1 MARDLLTRRH
11 SFMDGQ
17 PSLLTQ
23 GQLGIDSTLEG
34 FAHHASD
41 PVSLASMMVGSFT
54 YKLARLGALQGIAS
68 SALSRAPRFLVNSSA
83 NLFALTC
90 EVSAFRAASNGLG
103 SLAGHP
109 TQPGVFDANGWRG
122 TFVDFIA
129 LKSIGHLGGNSNV
142 VLTHFAQSSAM
153 VIGHETTA
161 ALGFTEHQQG
171 TFIQKLADAE
181 ATNIAM
187 GAGMAGAA
195 ILTRGRIQHIERA
208 MEARIHALSIRP
220 SAHSLGARSS
230 GIVSMSGQPALAVI
244 PGGMGTPGNIR
255 VLDSIYEARPT
266 RFRFRAETVGR
277 GDVRLAEVARLY
289 QEEGA
294 ASLKKSEGAQYKEPQ
309 NAVED
314 MLQFIGLLNRP
325 LSDVAIPRE
334 AIREQLRR
342 EVAERLD
349 GILDGRAIE
358 EFTTR
363 ESYLRDYYESRLER
377 GLDNV
382 ERGEFTRPRSAW
394 ATAGRRIGI
403 ITAGQGESAFESIRR
418 NYNVYPEVRRFVE
431 ENAELIRRQTS
442 THPDAE
448 ADRVV
453 DVMDWIRN
461 PRNLPGNHI
470 LNLIDMSPGL
480 IGLATLTEWEVVRR
494 RGFEAEDVDFQGA
507 TGFSQGIVT
516 AMSIVR
522 GLTPAQA
529 LTDLCNMGYAYRRSD
544 PGNVNRKPM
553 ASVWE
558 MTKEDLEM
566 WAKDIQRQ
574 LGTQH
579 RISVNRNTEWTHT
592 ISGSTEALAAL
603 QAKIAKANQGDLRQA
618 RPIQFF
624 PMVTE
629 GRFHHVDGMGEG
641 ERLLTEFNARSGIRA
656 ADPSTW
662 RGRVISTFDGKDI
675 RQEAD
680 PLQRTV
686 LDRST
691 RPFDFQ
697 AQTDAFLYGVD
708 LIIDLGPGAAIGGMA
723 RKNMEGTGA
732 RVISFKEDVG
742 WAPLFTTNPHETSSG
757 RKHDAPEVV
766 RLPDGTEFI
775 NNDYLRALQGEVGS
789 FVQIGAMTPNTGP
802 EKVVVDIA
810 DIHGML
816 TGISSGSAGN
826 TLADL
831 MKSVNKGTRSQVRV
845 NTNLMT
851 IWKEFSQQVTS
862 TFETI
867 KEGGNLGIEVTAGL
881 PEKLAEFV
889 QQCHAAGV
897 NFPQLKIGP
906 YGQAKDIVALAK
918 EHPEFMGN
926 VVAAVGL
933 MVALEGGQAGG
944 HHAPY
949 DLIQMWRESY
959 DQLREVGAIVIAA
972 GGIVTPQDVAQ
983 MMTHGPADGRR
994 HRPASAVVVGSGA
1007 MNFDVMNTTDVV
1019 REANARARAEDI
1031 GTLPSQ
1037 ASGPQ
1042 HVLKQHRVTVQDE
1055 SAPGGTREVIV
1066 PNEYFARCL
1075 RLEALVA
1082 RKGRRDAETEKTVYD
1097 PWTPEERL
1105 AIIADLN
1112 ASQTKPYFQ
1121 MRNGAP
1127 VELHQM
1133 TFGEILNRWVELS
1146 TYEGTMRPPYPEYY
1160 NHSFVRM
1167 MRTMEV
1173 YVESVT
1179 GRKPALAHDAK
1190 FMGAGQAAA
1199 QSAAF
1204 LGSLGKVILRE
1215 DGSRLRYTEGQRV
1228 PPGARVVNVADLP
1241 VGAEV
1246 AVDMKNIWH
1255 SAGEFHADPAASG
1268 KEKVRLVY
1276 NHFPQRFV
1284 VDIEPTNLVA
1294 NYKSGQTQ
1302 YTTENQGYRVEQLLI
1317 QTGTQAANKI
1327 TEANVNLEQWH
1338 ADAIRETVAAVKAI
1352 RPGQAV
1358 REVSEPGARPYQYRD
1373 LAQVKGV
1380 TLLSESEGT
1389 RRYRVGEVSETNR
1402 ADFVQAMLN
1411 QGTGVLRTAMD
1422 TRYRYDAK
1430 DNRTANDLR
1439 NVFEPQAGQVV
1450 EVITEPSGNPARP
1463 DPVLRAIRIYEPG
1476 EGQPSAAN
1484 LKVEYLHQAE
1494 NRARLV
1500 IHEHTFDGRDV
1511 PFEWQYEVS
1520 RHHGYMTKVSER
1532 QVDAY
1537 ETYQNLFQLP
1547 ARTVLEAQVT
1557 LSSEQVRGREKVSL
1571 QELLN
1576 HVREVAASNEQAAA
1590 IRENRDAQDVREMLR
1605 FRRDKEIEVH
1615 DNDVVRLEVNQ
1626 SVEGATNPSTQV
1638 RVFVNNRLVMNVY
1651 RSGYEVKHG
1660 DLTAFRNAVEDRST
1674 PYTSPDANG
1683 KLMAPLSMLARMG
1696 AEAWTASA
1704 FARIMGG
1711 NPANLRHTFDKVEYF
1726 GERRRWV
1733 RSGDR
1738 VETEVY
1744 ETEESLSESGVT
1756 RRVEGDSYLVGE
1768 NTLFARSY
1776 SSFLTLGVTEQSGGF
1791 ATRDRNLTLKIDNP
1805 FIRALN
1811 KGHEIVKGIT
1821 LTEGVKLEK
1830 DQEIQL
1836 RLNEDESVDV
1846 LGNITSHLTGQV
1858 LRAGQ
1863 VIGQVDHQSTREK
1876 GQAHPLIERE
1886 FVKRLAQDTFEY
1898 KSFPHSRLVL
1908 TRDGIV
1914 APVNP
1919 GRYSK
1924 ASGDIN
1930 PIHTNRY
1937 LARKMGMADVIEQGM
1952 WTKAT
1957 AMALLSESDMVR
1969 GRVDRIES
1977 VEAQMLSPVLPGE
1990 ILSAK
1995 IEEVGAKRGRLVA
2008 KVTLTKAGPKP
2019 GDGPVPVLEML
2030 AYVRQGKTVIANP
2043 GQGDQEAGMA
2053 GPILEHPVGKAA
2065 LEALDRHNRSRFG
2078 YSLLEVTQRAEND
2091 NSANGP
2097 ITTEL
2102 KFMAVKDPET
2112 GRAIYRAPV
2121 RHPKNVLHRTDV
2133 TQPALYTMYEAN
2145 RAILED
2151 AGLVPE
2157 DVVFIGNSLGEYS
2170 APVFFGKISPERGL
2184 ELVDY
2189 RGNTMKRFIEP
2200 LRDADG
2206 KSPFRMDAIAI
2217 ASREEI
2223 ERFVDQ
2229 ARRETGKFVQT
2240 SVNNRPTQTTITG
2253 EIEAVKRAGEL
2264 IDQYLQSNEKY
2275 LNHPVYGPRLRNK
2288 ESSVTELTIDTP
2300 FHTMALAFGIPEF
2313 WALMERTE
2321 MAEGQSPE
2329 GRYVPCIHGK
2339 VFRVNEGYIDSMI
2352 EFIDRYEAGTRTEAF
2367 QSTMNMMRERMSRAT
2382 RGENIDQRYNDLQQM
2397 MVTHRAQLNEFKAQL
2412 AQGRANRL
2420 VIENYLLKLGLVY
2433 QFASTVEWVKVQQST
2448 FDPNGEIRAERIIEN
2463 GVKSTIKD
2471 HLDSTGAKVFGDRVY
2486 LTDLGNGIEKL
2497 SLGAPADR
2505 EKVLRT
2511 AKPKAVEKAASP
2523 VQQEAAAAEIVAPA
2537 AATAPVAAARP
2548 AGAASATPAPERP
2561 TLVGDVL
2568 RTIVGLV
2575 RNLRAEQV
2583 DESKTLSTIM
2593 GGSDK
2598 AIPVKNN
2605 YTDVEWP
2612 GLNLGGEP
2620 HKVPLAKLIS
2630 TIGGQLSSGA
2640 AGIAP
2645 GAAVRKA
2652 FNENVAT
2659 KLTGIS
2665 DFEAAWQY
2673 LAVEWPT
2680 LPEGRRF
2687 GVVLHGMS
2695 AARAGKS
2702 AADQSNLGVEGLILA
2717 DSANGKDWLD
2727 RVVRDYAQRENI
2739 QLSSLTEI
2747 SATTGGAG
2755 GGMSVK
2761 MEEVIAAVDEH
2772 LASVILQQVIPGV
2785 DVARVRTLIT
2795 ENRELAERVARLE
2808 GAARNLDNV
2817 RSILGDN
2824 FVAALRPVFDPN
2836 KVRLVGT
2843 NFIDAELTDWLSSTK
2858 FALRD
2863 GTLESPDHL
2872 DHFQQGKMRRM
2883 ANRATGRTVA
2893 LLRYQLGEA
2902 RKEIAAIDQDY
2913 PQMQTRIETAR
2924 KRLVQLRREEAALE
2938 GAVSEAESLVEVG
2951 AIGDDSVLLNIHR
2964 PALAERRAEIER
2976 VERMKDADEAFLEV
2990 LRAQAGA
2997 EHRAFLGQYE
3007 NLLVRMES
3015 MVASRL
3021 VNPNLSMVDLMRPG
3035 VEMHPPVY
3043 RPDDVH
3049 AYTTPSFEMK
3059 QDGRTVYKEVP
3070 RPPTYRTE
3078 NLIRELEAGGTLRE
3092 GGAPVMR
3099 DGRPVHIDFISGQD
3113 RELILEAMRKT
3124 AETGRTFQDPIEGG
3138 GYRPQIALM
3147 VGASPNSLNLEKMKA
3162 YAAGGAR
3169 LIVSTSKADYNE
3181 VVDLSRLAESEKAIL
3196 DIPASGQLSLIE
3208 YMTRVFTAYQGTG
3221 ATLEFLNYNTGSQ
3234 RDVIALGEWLKSNR
3248 IYPHYVENFAAW
3260 PLSKDSHLM
3269 TGTAKNMGDGLA
3281 TWMVNFMGYQAL
3293 WGTIAQNMADAEAE
3307 GYAIPERAIMG
3318 LPGSPNRGLLVAGE
3332 YPKIQAAKDAW
3343 IQLWHSDPTV
3353 REYTA
3358 LVDDEFGWGRGTNLM
3373 GAQNDN
3379 VVAVEAQMGIRT
3391 HSQADIAA
3399 IDMAARHPSVLEV
3412 AATRPVHFS
3421 SQAGFSS
3428 KGEGR
3433 LATEQGAIVAET
3445 AGEAELRST
3454 VAEAAAKDSPPAE
3467 IPEIER
3473 LSRQTLHESRR
3484 APGIIIRATD
3494 TPLNIPLEQ
3503 TIVIVG
3509 GDSLSAGGDRVTSD
3523 ALQRAAG
3530 IVRDMTDESILR
3542 LARFMDVATYDGRLG
3557 RLVALRTSDN
3567 QKIRAGET
3575 INAAAVRDHY
3585 AAWMQQHVLVRKID
3599 PDLHGG
3605 FDPERNEF
3613 LMKVSFVP
3621 GRVLENL
3628 SLAEVNELAGL
3639 GEAHHVGEGKY
3650 RLVVGEKGGSIYLPA
3665 ENKLNRIQAGQV
3677 PNHDWLSD
3685 GFPADFVNLGSRAEK
3700 ILIRTIAGALAS
3712 IGLTPE
3718 IIERDPTLNL
3728 RLGLTIGAGLGPMDD
3743 AGRLH
3748 REGLFAA
3755 KAPAGKGPA
3764 IVHGLTNMPLAMA
3777 AMGLLRHFTGPKN
3790 VNVAACA
3797 TSAESLAMGIYQLH
3811 MGEVDVVL
3819 VGGVEAPIGQA
3830 GNTRFAEIDATQTIE
3845 HLTRLGIPMARAA
3858 DLVFDIKAAGFVPG
3872 EGAGVVVLTRGDI
3885 AFNRGWRVE
3894 AVVYGVVN
3902 ASGGQKVAA
3911 AAPDP
3916 GIVTRLPLIYDAWGK
3931 PYGLNPNQVG
3941 LFTPH
3946 GTGTPLGDGNDANIS
3961 QAGANYNN
3969 LRDPGKLYAML
3980 NNKGWDG
3987 HSMGAAYILGLL
3999 NSLRMM
4005 ETGYIPPRQGL
4016 HTVQPIIDGM
4026 VRYANLNHQGMQV
4039 DPGDIEAALQGTYGF
4054 GAENLLTAIGNGRRV
4069 WPRLVMGQGR
4079 GAWAA
4084 YQGRLERTQEGI
4096 DTLAGELRT
4105 GRRRLVTMN
4114 EAVTNE
4120 KATPPARFE
4129 EDRRRLQ
4136 EWLENQTNRNNAMG
4150 NPRPR

>member
-1 MARDLLTRRH
+1 MARELLTRRH
-11 SFMDGQ
+11 SFADGQ
-17 PSLLTQ
+17 SSQLTHSQLSL
-23 GQLGIDSTLEG
+23 DSTLHSFTE
-34 FAHHASD
+34 HASD
-41 PVSLASMMVGSFT
+41 PVSLVAMTAGSFT
-54 YKLARLGALQGIAS
+54 FRLARMGALQGLAS
-68 SALSRAPRFLVNSSA
+68 TALSRAPRFLINSSA

-103 SLAGHP
+103 SFAGRP

-122 TFVDFIA
+122 TFVDFLA
-129 LKSIGHLGGNSNV
+129 LKGIGHLGGNTNV
-142 VLTHFAQSSAM
+142 ALTHFAQSSAM
-153 VIGHETTA
+153 VAGHEASA
-161 ALGFTEHQQG
+161 ALGFTDHQEG
-171 TFIQKLADAE
+171 TLIQKLAEAE
-181 ATNIAM
+181 ASNIAM

-195 ILTRGRIQHIERA
+195 ILTRGRVQHIERVLD
-208 MEARIHALSIRP
+208 ARIQALSIRR
-220 SAHSLGARSS
+220 SAHSLGDSLGARSS
-230 GIVSMSGQPALAVI
+230 EIVSMSGQAALVAI

-255 VLDSIYEARPT
+255 VRDAIYEARPT

-277 GDVRLAEVARLY
+277 GDPRLSEAARLY

-325 LSDVAIPRE
+325 LTDVAIPRE

-342 EVAERLD
+342 EVAERLE

-363 ESYLRDYYESRLER
+363 ESYLRDYYQGRLELN
-377 GLDNV
+377 LDNA
-382 ERGEFTRPRSAW
+382 ERGEFNRPRSAW
-394 ATAGRRIGI
+394 ATAGRRVGI

-418 NYNVYPEVRRFVE
+418 NYNIYPEVRRFVE
-431 ENAELIRRQTS
+431 EHAELIRQQTS

-453 DVMDWIRN
+453 DVMDWIKN

-494 RGFEAEDVDFQGA
+494 RGFESEDIVFQGA

-544 PGNVNRKPM
+544 PGNANRQPM

-558 MTKEDLEM
+558 MTKEDLEV

-574 LGTQH
+574 LGAQH

-603 QAKIAKANQGDLRQA
+603 KGRITKANEGELRQA

-641 ERLLTEFNARSGIRA
+641 ERLLTEFNARSGVRA

-691 RPFDFQ
+691 RPFDFMT
-697 AQTDAFLYGVD
+697 QTDAFLYGVD

-723 RKNMEGTGA
+723 RKNLEGTGA
-732 RVISFKEDVG
+732 RVISFKEDLG
-742 WAPLFTTNPHETSSG
+742 WAPLFTTNPEETSSA

-851 IWKEFSQQVTS
+851 IWKEFAQQVTS

-881 PEKLAEFV
+881 PEKLAEFI

-906 YGQAKDIVALAK
+906 YGQVKDIVALAK

-959 DQLREVGAIVIAA
+959 DQLREVGAVVIAA

-983 MMTHGPADGRR
+983 MMTHGPAENRR

-1019 REANARARAEDI
+1019 REANARAKAEDI

-1042 HVLKQHRVTVQDE
+1042 HVLKQHRISVKDE
-1055 SAPGGTREVIV
+1055 KAEGGVREEIV

-1075 RLEALVA
+1075 RFEALVA
-1082 RKGRRDAETEKTVYD
+1082 RKGRKDPETEKIVYA
-1097 PWTPEERL
+1097 PWTDAERS

-1112 ASQTKPYFQ
+1112 ASETKPYFA
-1121 MRNGAP
+1121 MRNGEP

-1173 YVESVT
+1173 YIESVT

-1190 FMGAGQAAA
+1190 FMEAGQAAG
-1199 QSAAF
+1199 QSVAF
-1204 LGSLGKVILRE
+1204 LESLGKVVLRE

-1228 PPGARVVNVADLP
+1228 PPGARVVNVADLA

-1255 SAGEFHADPAASG
+1255 GAGEFHADPTASG
-1268 KEKVRLVY
+1268 KEKVKLVY

-1284 VDIEPTNLVA
+1284 VDIEPFNLVA

-1327 TEANVNLEQWH
+1327 TEANVDLERWH

-1358 REVSEPGARPYQYRD
+1358 HEVSEPGARPYQYRD
-1373 LAQVKGV
+1373 LARVKGV
-1380 TLLSESEGT
+1380 TLLNESEGS
-1389 RRYRVGEVSETNR
+1389 RRYRVGDVSEANR
-1402 ADFVQAMLN
+1402 NDFVQAILN

-1422 TRYRYDAK
+1422 TKYRYDAK
-1430 DNRTANDLR
+1430 NNRSANDLR
-1439 NVFEPQAGQVV
+1439 NVFEPRAGQVV
-1450 EVITEPSGNPARP
+1450 EVITVPSGDPTRP
-1463 DPVLRAIRIYEPG
+1463 DPILQSIRIYEPG
-1476 EGQPSAAN
+1476 EGEVSAAN
-1484 LKVEYLHQAE
+1484 LQVEYIHQAE

-1511 PFEWQYEVS
+1511 PFEWQYEVG
-1520 RHHGYMTKVSER
+1520 RHHGYMTKVTETAV
-1532 QVDAY
+1532 QPY
-1537 ETYQNLFQLP
+1537 ETYRNLFQYP
-1547 ARTVLEAQVT
+1547 AP
-1557 LSSEQVRGREKVSL
+1557 
-1571 QELLN
+1571 
-1576 HVREVAASNEQAAA
+1576 
-1590 IRENRDAQDVREMLR
+1590 DAQG
-1605 FRRDKEIEVH
+1605 I
-1615 DNDVVRLEVNQ
+1615 
-1626 SVEGATNPSTQV
+1626 
-1638 RVFVNNRLVMNVY
+1638 Y
-1651 RSGYEVKHG
+1651 RSAFTVTH
-1660 DLTAFRNAVEDRST
+1660 DALTAFRNAVGDNAT
-1674 PYTSPDANG
+1674 PYKSPDAEG
-1683 KLMAPLSMLARMG
+1683 HLMAPLSMVARMG
-1696 AEAWTASA
+1696 AEAWTGSA
-1704 FARIMGG
+1704 FAEIAGG
-1711 NPANLRHTFDKVEYF
+1711 NPANLRHVFDKVEYL
-1726 GERRRWV
+1726 GNRSRWV
-1733 RSGDR
+1733 REGDQVTSEVR
-1738 VETEVY
+1738 VVEET
-1744 ETEESLSESGVT
+1744 TGESGRT
-1756 RRVEGDSYLVGE
+1756 RKVVGTIFLNGE
-1768 NTLFARSY
+1768 AVARTY
-1776 SSFLTLGVTEQSGGF
+1776 STFLTLGALEQAEGF
-1791 ATRDRNLTLKIDNP
+1791 ARRERNLTLKIDNP

-1811 KGHEIVKGIT
+1811 KRHERVQGIT

-1836 RLNEDESVDV
+1836 RLNEVESIDTQ
-1846 LGNITSHLTGQV
+1846 GNITSHLTGEL

-1876 GQAHPLIERE
+1876 GQVHPLIERE

-1908 TRDGIV
+1908 TRDGII

-1952 WTKAT
+1952 WTKAA

-1990 ILSAK
+1990 VLSAK
-1995 IEEVGAKRGRLVA
+1995 IEEVGARRGRLVA
-2008 KVTLTKAGPKP
+2008 KVTLTKAGPKA

-2053 GPILEHPVGKAA
+2053 GPILDHPVGKAA

-2078 YSLLEVTQRAEND
+2078 YSLLEVTQRAENTNPAD
-2091 NSANGP
+2091 GP
-2097 ITTEL
+2097 VSNEL
-2102 KFMAVKDPET
+2102 KFMPVRDPET
-2112 GRAIYRAPV
+2112 GRVIHRPTV
-2121 RHPKNVLHRTDV
+2121 RHPKNVLHRTDI

-2145 RAILED
+2145 RAILEG
-2151 AGLVPE
+2151 AELVPD

-2184 ELVDY
+2184 ELVDC
-2189 RGNTMKRFIEP
+2189 RGNTMKRLIEP
-2200 LRDADG
+2200 LRDANG

-2223 ERFVDQ
+2223 EKFVDQ

-2264 IDQYLQSNEKY
+2264 IDQYLQSNAKY
-2275 LNHPVYGPRLRNK
+2275 LAHPVYGPRLRNK
-2288 ESSVTELTIDTP
+2288 ETSVTELPIDTP

-2313 WALMERTE
+2313 WALMEKTE

-2329 GRYVPCIHGK
+2329 GRYVPCIHGE
-2339 VFRVNEGYIDSMI
+2339 VFRVNESYIDTMI
-2352 EFIDRYEAGTRTEAF
+2352 QYIDRYEAGTRTDAF

-2382 RGENIDQRYNDLQQM
+2382 RGENIDQLYTDLQQM
-2397 MVTHRAQLNEFKAQL
+2397 MANHRQQLNEFKTQL
-2412 AQGRANRL
+2412 AKGEANRL
-2420 VIENYLLKLGLVY
+2420 QIENYLLKLGLVY
-2433 QFASTVEWVKVQQST
+2433 QFASTVEWVKVQQTT
-2448 FDPNGEIRAERIIEN
+2448 FDPNGAIRAERIIEN

-2471 HLDSTGAKVFGDRVY
+2471 HLDSTGAKVFADRVY

-2511 AKPKAVEKAASP
+2511 AKPQAAAKAASP
-2523 VQQEAAAAEIVAPA
+2523 AQPEAAAVEAVAVA
-2537 AATAPVAAARP
+2537 AVPTPVAAARP

-2561 TLVGDVL
+2561 TLVADVL
-2568 RTIVGLV
+2568 KIIVGLV

-2583 DESKTLSTIM
+2583 DENKTLSTIM

-2630 TIGGQLSSGA
+2630 TIGGQLTSGA

-2687 GVVLHGMS
+2687 GAVLHGIS

-2702 AADQSNLGVEGLILA
+2702 VADQSNLGVEGLILA

-2747 SATTGGAG
+2747 SAASGGAG

-2795 ENRELAERVARLE
+2795 ENREMAEKIAKLE
-2808 GAARNLDNV
+2808 GAARNFDNI
-2817 RSILGDN
+2817 RTILGDN
-2824 FVAALRPVFDPN
+2824 FVAALRPVFDAN

-2863 GTLESPDHL
+2863 GSLESPAHL
-2872 DHFQQGKMRRM
+2872 NLSQQRKMRRM

-2902 RKEIAAIDQDY
+2902 RKEIAAIDGNY
-2913 PQMQTRIETAR
+2913 PQMQTRIQTAEA
-2924 KRLVQLRREEAALE
+2924 RLAQLRREEAVLE
-2938 GAVSEAESLVEVG
+2938 GVVQEAEDQIVAGILNE
-2951 AIGDDSVLLNIHR
+2951 DSVLLSIHR

-2976 VERMKDADEAFLEV
+2976 LERAKDADEAFVEV

-3007 NLLVRMES
+3007 SLLAQMEA
-3015 MVASRL
+3015 MVAQRL
-3021 VNPNLSMVDLMRPG
+3021 VNPNLSVADLMRPG
-3035 VEMHPPVY
+3035 VEMRPPVY

-3049 AYTTPSFEMK
+3049 SYTTPSFEMK

-3070 RPPTYRTE
+3070 RPDAYRTE
-3078 NLIRELEAGGTLRE
+3078 NLINELEAGGTLRE
-3092 GGAPVMR
+3092 GGEPVMR
-3099 DGRPVHIDFISGQD
+3099 DGQPVHIDFISGHD
-3113 RELILEAMRKT
+3113 RELVLDAMRKT
-3124 AETGRTFQDPIEGG
+3124 ADTGLTFQDPIEGG
-3138 GYRPQIALM
+3138 GHRPQIALL
-3147 VGASPNSLNLEKMKA
+3147 VGASPNSLNLEKLKA

-3181 VVDLSRLAESEKAIL
+3181 MVDLSKLPEEERAIL

-3221 ATLEFLNYNTGSQ
+3221 ATLEFLNYNTASQ
-3234 RDVIALGEWLKSNR
+3234 QDVNALGGWLKSNR

-3260 PLSKDSHLM
+3260 PLSKDSHLI

-3281 TWMVNFMGYQAL
+3281 TWMVNFMGFQAL
-3293 WGTIAQNMADAEAE
+3293 WGTVAQNMADAEAE
-3307 GYAIPERAIMG
+3307 GYAIPYRTVIG
-3318 LPGSPNRGLLVAGE
+3318 IPGSPNRGLLPAGE
-3332 YPKIQAAKDAW
+3332 YTKVQAAKDAFL
-3343 IQLWHSDPTV
+3343 QLWFSDQTV
-3353 REYTA
+3353 HEYTA

-3379 VVAVEAQMGIRT
+3379 VVAVETQMGIRT
-3391 HSQADIAA
+3391 HSQADIGAV
-3399 IDMAARHPSVLEV
+3399 DMAARHPSVLEV

-3433 LATEQGAIVAET
+3433 LAAEQGAIVAET
-3445 AGEAELRST
+3445 AGESELRQT
-3454 VAEAAAKDSPPAE
+3454 VAEASLKDSPPAE

-3484 APGIIIRATD
+3484 TPGIIIRSTD
-3494 TPLNIPLEQ
+3494 TPINIPLER

-3509 GDSLSAGGDRVTSD
+3509 GDSLSAGGDRITSD

-3530 IVRDMTDESILR
+3530 SVRDMTDEALLR
-3542 LARFMDVATYDGRLG
+3542 LARFMNVANYDGRLG

-3567 QKIRAGET
+3567 KKIKVGET
-3575 INAAAVRDHY
+3575 INAACLRDHY
-3585 AAWMQQHVLVRKID
+3585 AAWMQQRVLIRKID
-3599 PDLHGG
+3599 PELHNG
-3605 FDPERNEF
+3605 FDPERNQF
-3613 LMKVSFVP
+3613 LMKVNFVP

-3628 SLAEVNELAGL
+3628 SLAEVNQLSGL
-3639 GEAHHVGEGKY
+3639 GESQHVGEGKY

-3677 PNHDWLSD
+3677 PNHDWLDD

-3700 ILIRTIAGALAS
+3700 ILLRTIAGALAS

-3718 IIERDPTLNL
+3718 MIERDPDLNL

-3748 REGLFAA
+3748 REGLFGA
-3755 KAPAGKGPA
+3755 KAPEGKGPA

-3777 AMGLLRHFTGPKN
+3777 AMGLLRNFTGPKN

-3845 HLTRLGIPMARAA
+3845 HLTRLGIPMERAA
-3858 DLVFDIKAAGFVPG
+3858 DLVFGILANGFVPG
-3872 EGAGVVVLTRGDI
+3872 EGAGVVVLTRGDV
-3885 AFNRGWRVE
+3885 AFKRGWPVE

-3916 GIVTRLPLIYDAWGK
+3916 GIVTRLPLIYDAWGQ
-3931 PYGLNPNQVG
+3931 PYGLNPNQAG

-3946 GTGTPLGDGNDANIS
+3946 GTGTGLGDSNDANIS
-3961 QAGANYNN
+3961 QAAANYNN
-3969 LRDPGKLYAML
+3969 LRDPGNLYAML

-3987 HSMGAAYILGLL
+3987 HTMGAAYVLGLL
-3999 NSLRMM
+3999 NSLGMM
-4005 ETGYIPPRQGL
+4005 RTGYIPARQGL

-4039 DPGDIEAALQGTYGF
+4039 DPADIEAVLQGTYGF
-4054 GAENLLTAIGNGRRV
+4054 GAENLLTAAGNGRRV

-4079 GAWAA
+4079 GAWSG
-4084 YQGRLERTQEGI
+4084 YQGRLERTQDGI
-4096 DTLAGELRT
+4096 DTLQGELRT
-4105 GRRRLVTMN
+4105 GRRKLVTMN
-4114 EAVTNE
+4114 DAVT
-4120 KATPPARFE
+4120 KAKPTPPERFE
-4129 EDRRRLQ
+4129 QDRRRLQ
-4136 EWLENQTNRNNAMG
+4136 EWLADQTNRNNAMG
-4150 NPRPR
+4150 NGRPR